1 MMSKLRIACLAAV
14 VAGLCALVPSES
26 ALAASADPTAA
37 TAASWKRC
45 GYIGASP
52 RGRFKVTKKGSVSC
66 RGARKLMHL
75 FLNERQGSKRGGPYG
90 YNTYWVLYGWKCG
103 TGAGGGG
110 CKRRGARTLAEWVP

>member
-1 MMSKLRIACLAAV
+1 MMKRRIACLAALA
-14 VAGLCALVPSES
+14 AGLIVLAPASP
-26 ALAASADPTAA
+26 ALAGSANPGATA
-37 TAASWKRC
+37 AASWKRC
-45 GYIGASP
+45 GHIGASP

-66 RGARKLMHL
+66 AGARKLMHL